1 MGKNRL
7 WLNKIKVTL
16 QNFNSLFKF
25 DFDVLNIKTGET
37 LQLLAIMTAALLRFL
52 YGGTRTRLRH
62 LRNSPSSNRCNI
74 GYN

>member
-1 MGKNRL
+1 MFVNSYKGKNRL

-52 YGGTRTRLRH
+52 YGGTRTRLGPKEQPFFKS
-62 LRNSPSSNRCNI
+62 L
-74 GYN
+74 